1 MNAMRVYKFFTFL
14 IVLNVTFQLVS
25 DATAGKIVSLAGIGI
40 SATVYYFPFTYIISD
55 IITEVYGYAR
65 ARIVLWYTLLA
76 SVIAGSFYQ
85 LAVALPAASFFPDG
99 PAYETVFG
107 IVPRVLVGGW
117 LAVFAGDI
125 SNNYVLAKL
134 KIAMEGRYLWV
145 RTISSTIVGQGINTL
160 VFYVVA
166 LSGVLPLSAL
176 VQAIAVG
183 WVIKI
188 SVEVV
193 MTPFT
198 YLIVGRL
205 KKIENVDYYDK
216 ETDFN
221 PFRWT
226 LRESG
231 N

>member
-1 MNAMRVYKFFTFL
+1 M
-14 IVLNVTFQLVS
+14 
-25 DATAGKIVSLAGIGI
+25 ATASRT
-40 SATVYYFPFTYIISD
+40 SPSP
-55 IITEVYGYAR
+55 R
-65 ARIVLWYTLLA
+65 P
-76 SVIAGSFYQ
+76 
-85 LAVALPAASFFPDG
+85 AVAAAREQAGVANRRDRRAGLLWLPSPLGGVAARRQRADDD
-99 PAYETVFG
+99 
-107 IVPRVLVGGW
+107 